1 MYVRRK
7 MTANP
12 YTISFD
18 APINEA
24 IELMR
29 EKSIKRIPVL
39 KGKKVV
45 GMLTHMDIQ
54 TLSSPKATTLSIFE
68 LNYLLSKA
76 KVSDAM
82 TKEVI
87 TIFPDALLE
96 EAAVLMRENRISSLV
111 VMKEN
116 KLVGI
121 ITESDIFDAFIELLG
136 FRDTGSRITVEAA
149 DVPGALAD
157 ICEIFQSF
165 EANITHTVV
174 YRGNGETSEVVI
186 RTNTLNTD
194 DIERKLEEQGYRVV
208 HLIKNEG

>member
-1 MYVRRK
+1 MYVKSK

-12 YTISFD
+12 YTIAFQ

-29 EKSIKRIPVL
+29 EKSIKRVPVID
-39 KGKKVV
+39 GEKVV

-54 TLSSPKATTLSIFE
+54 TLSAPKTTTLSIFE

-87 TIFPDALLE
+87 TISPDALLE
-96 EAAVLMRENRISSLV
+96 EAAVLMRENRISSLA
-111 VMKEN
+111 VMKDN

-136 FRDTGSRITVEAA
+136 FRDKGSRITVEAA

-157 ICEIFQSF
+157 IAEIFQSF
-165 EANITHTVV
+165 DANITHVAV
-174 YRGNGETSEVVI
+174 YRGNSGKSDVVI
-186 RTNTLNTD
+186 RTNTMNTD
-194 DIERKLEEQGYRVV
+194 AIEKELEAQGYKIV
-208 HLIKNEG
+208 HMIKNYG